1 MAWTETTN
9 SITGYRKTVKHPA
22 NLLISSNPVSI
33 TSLFTRTTA
42 IKMRKTGRS
51 NISQT
56 YFLPFWFS
64 MVPVQNKTREVSQY
78 SDYPWFSCKI
88 SDARF
93 GNRVHCTALCLKH
106 LERGSALVSKH
117 SREQSVESWTHPN
130 PFSRIS
136 IKKLNAALAIR
147 TGIYR
152 SLLQFLLGSH
162 RMLCFKKTIL
172 LKKNIFLRNCII
184 KGYKTISNQ
193 QLKVYVS
200 QSLKKL

>member
-9 SITGYRKTVKHPA
+9 SIAGYRKTVKHPA
-22 NLLISSNPVSI
+22 NLLIPSNPVSI
-33 TSLFTRTTA
+33 TRLFTRTTA

-56 YFLPFWFS
+56 YFLLFWFS
-64 MVPVQNKTREVSQY
+64 MVPVQNKTSPEAAREVSQC

-88 SDARF
+88 SDARV

-117 SREQSVESWTHPN
+117 PREQSVASWTHPN

-136 IKKLNAALAIR
+136 I
-147 TGIYR
+147 
-152 SLLQFLLGSH
+152 
-162 RMLCFKKTIL
+162 
-172 LKKNIFLRNCII
+172 
-184 KGYKTISNQ
+184 
-193 QLKVYVS
+193 
-200 QSLKKL
+200 